1 MAARFHVED
10 ILDIEDFPDDHASLT
25 ARLGEI
31 IYNSTNI
38 RAEVE
43 ELSAETGEFRVA
55 ILGTLD
61 GPPPAMEQRSLP
73 DAESVATE
81 GNSRAPHRQGPQ
93 AGWFADGL
101 ARAPRR

>member
-1 MAARFHVED
+1 MARFHVED
-10 ILDIEDFPDDHASLT
+10 ILDIEDFPDDHASLA

-55 ILGTLD
+55 LLGTLD
-61 GPPPAMEQRSLP
+61 GPAPAMEQRRVP
-73 DAESVATE
+73 DARSA
-81 GNSRAPHRQGPQ
+81 A
-93 AGWFADGL
+93 AGGQ
-101 ARAPRR
+101 APRR